1 MSVQPVA
8 LLLAMLVAA
17 GYVGE
22 EAREREVACVGCL
35 HGDFVPPRNNP
46 VGAKVCGSLKSF
58 ITAVSSLG
66 LTC

>member
-1 MSVQPVA
+1 MSSKTA
-8 LLLAMLVAA
+8 LSVMSLVAA
-17 GYVGE
+17 GYMGE

-46 VGAKVCGSLKSF
+46 VGAKVGGSSKSF
-58 ITAVSSLG
+58 ITAVSSSG